1 MEDQD
6 RRPLFVMD
14 FTVSLVILL
23 WRRRQVDEEMRRPR
37 LVLSSLLSM
46 GRFRPP
52 GGLEAMLPGY
62 WDNFSRLHAY
72 EHLVQCT

>member
-1 MEDQD
+1 
-6 RRPLFVMD
+6 MD
-14 FTVSLVILL
+14 FIISLFILL
-23 WRRRQVDEEMRRPR
+23 CRRRQEDEEVRRPR

-62 WDNFSRLHAY
+62 WDNFSRLHASA
-72 EHLVQCT
+72 ERLLL